1 MIKYHYNKE
10 KNVIVAYFCDEVT
23 GNFGGREYWFHH
35 ISNSLCKVFSN
46 KLIDN
51 FTFDDFV
58 SDAVDNIQF
67 VTKVKVTKDCDVEL
81 AKKIAKDRLILK
93 WTNLEFN
100 LTCAI
105 SKYIHKQVNVMEHRV
120 EGKLKKSIKKIDRL
134 ESYNKK

>member
-1 MIKYHYNKE
+1 MIKYHYNK
-10 KNVIVAYFCDEVT
+10 KKQFIVAYFCDEVT

-35 ISNSLCKVFSN
+35 LSNALFKVFSN
-46 KLIDN
+46 KLIDKV
-51 FTFDDFV
+51 TFDDFIIK
-58 SDAVDNIQF
+58 AVDNVQF

-105 SKYIHKQVNVMEHRV
+105 SKYIHKQFNAMGYRV
-120 EGKLKKSIKKIDRL
+120 ERKLEKSIIKINRIQ
-134 ESYNKK
+134 SHNKK